1 MVLAS
6 TRLAA
11 VECDSVA
18 CAICDSR
25 TTVLS
30 SPTGMSPERR
40 HLADGLTGPGRV
52 EFDVGIHQHRDHGPA
67 PSTWVS
73 PAHRVT
79 AAASCAAHRRPRQHD
94 VVDIAVIAG
103 AHQAVV
109 RQGAAGHRES
119 AVPRHRGVQRAAGGG
134 AASDGAGDV
143 GEPAPDLDPLTGVV
157 RAEDFDPPLAL
168 IAGCSVQ
175 HIAHPCRLSRCL
187 TSHLPTTLQQ
197 MMHTCCIRGGT
208 PGPC

>member
-1 MVLAS
+1 MVPAS

-11 VECDSVA
+11 AECDSVT

-25 TTVLS
+25 TTVLP
-30 SPTGMSPERR
+30 SPTEMSPERR

-52 EFDVGIHQHRDHGPA
+52 EFDVG
-67 PSTWVS
+67 
-73 PAHRVT
+73 
-79 AAASCAAHRRPRQHD
+79 
-94 VVDIAVIAG
+94 
-103 AHQAVV
+103 
-109 RQGAAGHRES
+109 
-119 AVPRHRGVQRAAGGG
+119 
-134 AASDGAGDV
+134 
-143 GEPAPDLDPLTGVV
+143 EPAPDLDQLTGVV

-175 HIAHPCRLSRCL
+175 HMSHSCRLSRCL

-197 MMHTCCIRGGT
+197 MMHTGCIRGVT